1 MGGKFIN
8 WNKRLINI
16 EVRVMFNFGERKMD
30 VIEEGYRGFLCYLNV
45 LVFNLSNAY
54 IYIYVIFKI
63 VYVNIIY
70 FFVCMIYFI
79 VFLSK

>member
-45 LVFNLSNAY
+45 LVFNLSNVY